1 MTKITV
7 LVWND
12 VATVNLRRLFIM
24 LAPLPIVFEK
34 VRVFNELTIVD

>member
-7 LVWND
+7 LAWND

-24 LAPLPIVFEK
+24 LAPLPTVFEK
-34 VRVFNELTIVD
+34 VRVF

>member
-7 LVWND
+7 LLWND
-12 VATVNLRRLFIM
+12 VTTVTLRRLFIM

-34 VRVFNELTIVD
+34 VRVF